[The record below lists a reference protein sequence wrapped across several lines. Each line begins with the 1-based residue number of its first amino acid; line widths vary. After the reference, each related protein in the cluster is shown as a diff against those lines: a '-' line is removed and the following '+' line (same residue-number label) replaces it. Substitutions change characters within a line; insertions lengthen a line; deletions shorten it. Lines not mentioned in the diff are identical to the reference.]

1 MTDRGDP
8 PSVRI
13 AAEIRRR
20 ITSGELR
27 PGDRVPSARQITGE
41 WGVAI
46 ATATKVLAGL
56 RREGLVRAVP
66 GVGTIVE
73 PSERPPA
80 RTRRASAGRGA
91 ESELTRERVVATAI
105 AIADS
110 DGLDA
115 LSMRRVATDLSVAT
129 MTLYRHVP
137 GKDELV
143 LLMADAVCGEC
154 PLPEPPPEDW
164 RTGLTLVA
172 REQWATYRRHEWFA
186 RVTSMTRPDPVPNAM
201 AQTDW
206 TMRALD
212 GLGLGLE
219 TVLLLAVTLANHVR
233 GTAENLEAETQAE
246 HDTGLTA
253 EEWMSAQGA
262 ALEDVFAARP
272 LPMLSRVARHPEIDL
287 DIDVLFEFGLQRLL
301 DGFATFIAR

>member
-1 MTDRGDP
+1 MGGEP

-20 ITSGELR
+20 IAAGELR

-66 GVGTIVE
+66 GVGTVVE
-73 PSERPPA
+73 RRESPPA
-80 RTRRASAGRGA
+80 RTRRAPARRTA
-91 ESELTRERVVATAI
+91 DAELTRERVVATAV
-105 AIADS
+105 AIADA

-115 LSMRRVATDLSVAT
+115 LSMRRVATDLGVAT
-129 MTLYRHVP
+129 MTIYRHVP

-143 LLMADAVCGEC
+143 LLMADAAYGER
-154 PLPEPPPEDW
+154 PLPEPPPPDW
-164 RTGLTLVA
+164 RTGLTLIA
-172 REQWATYRRHEWFA
+172 REQWAGYRRHEWLA
-186 RVTSMTRPDPVPNAM
+186 RITSMTRPEPLPNAM
-201 AQTDW
+201 AHTDW

-212 GLGLGLE
+212 GLGLTAE
-219 TVLLLAVTLANHVR
+219 TMLLLAVTLANHVR

-253 EEWMSAQGA
+253 EQWMEAQGA
-262 ALEDVFAARP
+262 ALADVFAARP
-272 LPMLSRVARHPEIDL
+272 LPMLSRVAQGPDIDL

-301 DGFATFIAR
+301 DGFAAFIAR